1 MGFELFY
8 DLAFIVGESM
18 VSLLNGMDWA
28 DEKTGDTVSGA
39 KCAVGIYL
47 LIAPMGV

>member
-8 DLAFIVGESM
+8 DVAFIIGESM
-18 VSLLNGMDWA
+18 VSLLTELDWA
-28 DEKTGDTVSGA
+28 DKKTGETVSGA